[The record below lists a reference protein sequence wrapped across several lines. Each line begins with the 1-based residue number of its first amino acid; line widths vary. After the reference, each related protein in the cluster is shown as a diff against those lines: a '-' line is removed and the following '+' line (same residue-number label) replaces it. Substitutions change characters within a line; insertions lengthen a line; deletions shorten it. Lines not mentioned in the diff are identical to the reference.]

1 MTDKE
6 NKEKNDLLEE
16 IYESLGYIQAMK
28 ED

>member
-6 NKEKNDLLEE
+6 KKEKNGLLKE

>member
-1 MTDKE
+1 MIDKE
-6 NKEKNDLLEE
+6 KKEKNDLLKE

>member
-6 NKEKNDLLEE
+6 KKENNDLLKE
-16 IYESLGYIQAMK
+16 IHESLGYIQAMK